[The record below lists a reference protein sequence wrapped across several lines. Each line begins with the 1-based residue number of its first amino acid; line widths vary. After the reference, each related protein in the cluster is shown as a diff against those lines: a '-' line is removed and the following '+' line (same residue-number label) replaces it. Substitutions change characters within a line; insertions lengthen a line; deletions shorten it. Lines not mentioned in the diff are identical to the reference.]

1 MAELKL
7 RPTIRNK
14 SATRNPQSAIGYA
27 PPMRLVAMSLL
38 ALSACGVLLAPWIA
52 PHGANERFRDHAY
65 APPTPVRVIG
75 ADGSLRAPFFYP
87 QVLADRLEAR
97 YVEDLARPIALRWF
111 ADGRLVAEPAGAPP
125 FLPAGADRE
134 GRDVFARFVLGARG
148 SLGIGLAAVALAGL
162 LGLAIGG
169 AAGARGGAIDGAV
182 MRASDLAAVL
192 PAIYVV
198 VMLRAALP
206 LVLPPAMAALMLV
219 GILGVVGAPWV
230 ARGVRAIVAAER
242 ESAYAEAARA
252 LGASGPRVLVR
263 HLLPAAHGYALT
275 QMLILFPALV
285 VAEAT
290 LSFVGLGLPDAT
302 PSWGTALQEAANV
315 AAISH
320 YPWVLL
326 PAAGVFAVTWS
337 VNVVVADRT
346 RS

>member
-1 MAELKL
+1 M
-7 RPTIRNK
+7 
-14 SATRNPQSAIGYA
+14 S
-27 PPMRLVAMSLL
+27 RLVAISLL
-38 ALSACGVLLAPWIA
+38 TLSALGVVLAPWLA
-52 PHGANERFRDHAY
+52 PHDANRRFPGHAY
-65 APPTPVRVIG
+65 APPTPVRIVG
-75 ADGSLRAPFFYP
+75 PDGSLRAPFFYP
-87 QVLADRLEAR
+87 QVLVDRLEAR
-97 YVEDLARPIALRWF
+97 YVEDRTRPITLRWF
-111 ADGRLVAEPAGAPP
+111 TGSRFVAEPDDAPP

-148 SLGIGLAAVALAGL
+148 SLGVGLAAVALAGL

-169 AAGARGGAIDGAV
+169 IAGARGGALDAFV
-182 MRASDLAAVL
+182 MRVADLAAVL

-206 LVLPPAMAALMLV
+206 LVLPPATTAVLLIA
-219 GILGVVGAPWV
+219 ILGVVGAPWV

-242 ESAYAEAARA
+242 EAAYVEAARA
-252 LGASGPRVLVR
+252 LGASELRVLVR

-290 LSFVGLGLPDAT
+290 LSFVGLGLPDST

-315 AAISH
+315 AAIAH

-326 PAAGVFAVTWS
+326 PAVGVFAVTWS
-337 VNVVVADRT
+337 VNVVVERPQP
-346 RS
+346 

>member
-1 MAELKL
+1 
-7 RPTIRNK
+7 
-14 SATRNPQSAIGYA
+14 
-27 PPMRLVAMSLL
+27 MSRLL
-38 ALSACGVLLAPWIA
+38 AMCLLTLSALGVLLAPWIA

-65 APPTPVRVIG
+65 APPTPVRIIG

-97 YVEDLARPIALRWF
+97 YVEDRARPVALRWF
-111 ADGRLVAEPAGAPP
+111 TDGRLVAEPAGAPP
-125 FLPAGADRE
+125 FLLAGADRE

-162 LGLAIGG
+162 LGLAVGG
-169 AAGARGGAIDGAV
+169 
-182 MRASDLAAVL
+182 AAVL

-206 LVLPPAMAALMLV
+206 LVLPPATAALMLI
-219 GILGVVGAPWV
+219 GILGSVGAPWV

-326 PAAGVFAVTWS
+326 PAVGVFAVTWS